1 MAHLESAIRVSL
13 FMMALP
19 YRNFRTQG
27 CSSSLSPNNQVK
39 ILSQKTQPNK
49 LPMNEKSILQLSF
62 KNYFGAEERDGSVG
76 ENMNITEDPR
86 SIPSSQFSHLTN
98 PL

>member
-1 MAHLESAIRVSL
+1 
-13 FMMALP
+13 
-19 YRNFRTQG
+19 
-27 CSSSLSPNNQVK
+27 
-39 ILSQKTQPNK
+39 
-49 LPMNEKSILQLSF
+49 MNEKSILQLSF